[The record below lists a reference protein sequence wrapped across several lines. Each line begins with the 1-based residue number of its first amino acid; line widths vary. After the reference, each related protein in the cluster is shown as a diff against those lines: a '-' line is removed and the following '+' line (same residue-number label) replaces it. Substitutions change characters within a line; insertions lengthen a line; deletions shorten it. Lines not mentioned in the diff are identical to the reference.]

1 MSQKNKP
8 TSWDTIPL
16 ILSVYDAAD
25 LLGVHRNT
33 IMRMLR
39 DGRLKGVKVGRAW
52 RIKKQAIRDLLDA
65 RTQKNR

>member
-8 TSWDTIPL
+8 THWDTVPL

-33 IMRMLR
+33 IMTMLR
-39 DGRLKGVKVGRAW
+39 DGRLEGIKVGRAW

-65 RTQKNR
+65 RTQKTT